1 MVSASLSGIA
11 GAILAPILPQL
22 ALDKLL
28 KALVK
33 YLSGDEPSESSS
45 TEVDK
50 LRQLE
55 NEREA
60 LEDANLKLKIMQSEV
75 RKLHKRDKQNMR
87 LILINNKLRDVSYE
101 IQDLEDDLEYMEL
114 QQKVEEINLQDE
126 TQMSQSRRRKRLS
139 WFSWITGQSSDK
151 RRRLSSSKSL
161 KLSTDDLV
169 NKMRNIVKQI
179 NCIDSE
185 MNTEI
190 KVDELLKQIAL
201 NGVYDPW
208 GGQHQVKENQG
219 RVTTSSINERKIYGR
234 DGDIKRLTALLTK
247 PINAVGNNISVVSI
261 RGMGGIGK
269 TALAQCVFNS
279 QEIED
284 YFDSKVWVCVSDN
297 YDRFRII
304 KEIIDSLSIDDD
316 NTNLAYDTTSNLDLL
331 ETKLRKK
338 IRGKKFLLV
347 LDDVWSIEWQQ
358 LLGSLKSAQ
367 MELVKVLVTCRDPKV
382 LGSLDGIN
390 RIVLE
395 GLSGGECWSLFLNC
409 VFADKNPDNYSKKL
423 HDIGK
428 QIVRKLNGS
437 PLAVKTVGRLLGCSL
452 TEKHWKD
459 VLESDLWRLEIDV
472 NDIMSALALSYYHLP
487 QHLQLCFAF
496 CSVFPKDFKYDM
508 NNVIDMWIAHGYIQE
523 NGSSSKTMKDIGKE
537 YYAELE
543 AMCFF
548 ERNFPYS
555 KMHDLA
561 RSISHGETYIYEGRK
576 DEKISK
582 IVGGMCAFLSHEAFK
597 RIRVLVVFDPNMQE
611 FPDTIAN
618 LKYLQYLDL
627 AKTNIK
633 SIPESLCGLY
643 RLRVLKLPL
652 LHTLPSLFHN
662 LINLQE
668 WDLLQTDNKIYL
680 RRKLVY
686 PVKKGGNY
694 MITQLRNMNELRG
707 VLSIEGLENIDN
719 MKETVKAKLKEKHHI
734 EELSLRWTNTVDGC
748 KLEVQEEVLEALQP
762 HPDLNYLFI
771 EGYMGSKS
779 PSWLMTLAL
788 RKLREIELNKC
799 RNWASLPSALG
810 LLPSLEKLILVG
822 IENITIEIDDS
833 MTVMFPS
840 LRILVFRKATV
851 SFQGMSS
858 SSSSTTVK
866 RCKLF
871 PCLKALTI
879 DECDGLNGLPWQML
893 SSLDNLRIYASPGLQ
908 SQVPGCLQSLNSLT
922 LLEIK
927 GLKIENT
934 DIVAQQQQGVLLP
947 NLRGIEI
954 KSCGNIAFLL
964 AVLLHVPSLERLSI
978 SKCSSVSLAALG
990 QLSFLTYISLEEVE
1004 VTVVDITPVFPSLH
1018 SFELKKAS
1026 MIIHNMPSSSVATK
1040 NHNCFPCLKS
1050 LKIVGCDELNV
1061 LQWPMLSALTHLY
1074 ITNSPWVDDQF
1085 PGCLYGLSALTQ
1097 LELTG
1102 LKVKTFPAEVMAT
1115 LHALKYLRLEECNEL
1130 ISVDG
1135 LQALS
1140 CLTKLCITKCP
1151 QFTTWWF
1158 MEQITEQGVFHP
1170 NLFAISIDSCEN
1182 LESLPAWLHCLPF
1195 LKSLIIINCPKIHS
1209 LPEGGL
1215 PSSLELL
1222 WIKECDFGLMERC
1235 QQEGSPDWL
1244 MIQHIRQRTYA

>member
-114 QQKVEEINLQDE
+114 QQKVEEINMQDE

-347 LDDVWSIEWQQ
+347 LDDVWSVEWQQ
-358 LLGSLKSAQ
+358 LLGSLQSAQ

-382 LGSLDGIN
+382 LRSLDGIN

-395 GLSGGECWSLFLNC
+395 
-409 VFADKNPDNYSKKL
+409 DKNPDNYSKKL
-423 HDIGK
+423 HNIGK

-459 VLESDLWRLEIDV
+459 VLE
-472 NDIMSALALSYYHLP
+472 N
-487 QHLQLCFAF
+487 
-496 CSVFPKDFKYDM
+496 FKYDM

-543 AMCFF
+543 AMSLK
-548 ERNFPYS
+548 S
-555 KMHDLA
+555 K
-561 RSISHGETYIYEGRK
+561 K
-576 DEKISK
+576 K
-582 IVGGMCAFLSHEAFK
+582 C
-597 RIRVLVVFDPNMQE
+597 
-611 FPDTIAN
+611 
-618 LKYLQYLDL
+618 
-627 AKTNIK
+627 
-633 SIPESLCGLY
+633 
-643 RLRVLKLPL
+643 LKL
-652 LHTLPSLFHN
+652 FN
-662 LINLQE
+662 LIPL
-668 WDLLQTDNKIYL
+668 
-680 RRKLVY
+680 
-686 PVKKGGNY
+686 
-694 MITQLRNMNELRG
+694 
-707 VLSIEGLENIDN
+707 
-719 MKETVKAKLKEKHHI
+719 
-734 EELSLRWTNTVDGC
+734 
-748 KLEVQEEVLEALQP
+748 
-762 HPDLNYLFI
+762 
-771 EGYMGSKS
+771 
-779 PSWLMTLAL
+779 
-788 RKLREIELNKC
+788 
-799 RNWASLPSALG
+799 
-810 LLPSLEKLILVG
+810 
-822 IENITIEIDDS
+822 
-833 MTVMFPS
+833 
-840 LRILVFRKATV
+840 
-851 SFQGMSS
+851 
-858 SSSSTTVK
+858 
-866 RCKLF
+866 
-871 PCLKALTI
+871 
-879 DECDGLNGLPWQML
+879 
-893 SSLDNLRIYASPGLQ
+893 
-908 SQVPGCLQSLNSLT
+908 
-922 LLEIK
+922 
-927 GLKIENT
+927 
-934 DIVAQQQQGVLLP
+934 
-947 NLRGIEI
+947 
-954 KSCGNIAFLL
+954 
-964 AVLLHVPSLERLSI
+964 
-978 SKCSSVSLAALG
+978 
-990 QLSFLTYISLEEVE
+990 
-1004 VTVVDITPVFPSLH
+1004 
-1018 SFELKKAS
+1018 
-1026 MIIHNMPSSSVATK
+1026 
-1040 NHNCFPCLKS
+1040 
-1050 LKIVGCDELNV
+1050 
-1061 LQWPMLSALTHLY
+1061 
-1074 ITNSPWVDDQF
+1074 
-1085 PGCLYGLSALTQ
+1085 
-1097 LELTG
+1097 
-1102 LKVKTFPAEVMAT
+1102 
-1115 LHALKYLRLEECNEL
+1115 
-1130 ISVDG
+1130 
-1135 LQALS
+1135 
-1140 CLTKLCITKCP
+1140 
-1151 QFTTWWF
+1151 
-1158 MEQITEQGVFHP
+1158 
-1170 NLFAISIDSCEN
+1170 
-1182 LESLPAWLHCLPF
+1182 
-1195 LKSLIIINCPKIHS
+1195 
-1209 LPEGGL
+1209 
-1215 PSSLELL
+1215 
-1222 WIKECDFGLMERC
+1222 
-1235 QQEGSPDWL
+1235 
-1244 MIQHIRQRTYA
+1244 